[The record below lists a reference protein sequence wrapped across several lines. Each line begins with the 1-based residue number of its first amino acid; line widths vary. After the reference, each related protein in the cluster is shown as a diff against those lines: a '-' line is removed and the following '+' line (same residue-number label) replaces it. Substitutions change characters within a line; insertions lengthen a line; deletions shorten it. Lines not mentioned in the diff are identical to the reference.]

1 MTFTENTSQY
11 THLCLWTILSSTL
24 PEDVSV
30 NVVKSCPKL
39 NIVSNTPS
47 RIVVCGRDLV
57 FFSLFFLAMS
67 NSRHHNLNGR
77 ALSHCFLLSWWA
89 FFSCIALI
97 NMIVVE
103 KLFPKQVF
111 QNCWELLKAAQKG
124 LVLGTLCNKNLTKQP
139 ENQMRLI
146 EIQDKMDKI
155 ASFRVIS
162 HFFLVLLIFL
172 IISFRLLR
180 PAIKT
185 EFKRADKALEGLN
198 WSRRHSV
205 PWMSVALAISVR
217 LKWSHLLRRQVSR
230 QFSSCVIND

>member
-1 MTFTENTSQY
+1 M
-11 THLCLWTILSSTL
+11 ILGL
-24 PEDVSV
+24 
-30 NVVKSCPKL
+30 L
-39 NIVSNTPS
+39 M
-47 RIVVCGRDLV
+47 
-57 FFSLFFLAMS
+57 SL
-67 NSRHHNLNGR
+67 
-77 ALSHCFLLSWWA
+77 
-89 FFSCIALI
+89 FSCIALI
-97 NMIVVE
+97 NTIVVE

-111 QNCWELLKAAQKG
+111 QNCCELLKAAQKG
-124 LVLGTLCNKNLTKQP
+124 LVIGTLCNKNLTKQP

-146 EIQDKMDKI
+146 EIRDKM

-230 QFSSCVIND
+230 QLSSCVINRILWRLWKAVYTCLYGIFL